1 MKLSTRS
8 RYGLRAMMVLAMS
21 QSEDPMMTKE
31 IAERQNLPATY
42 LEQLMLT
49 LRKSGLVNATRGA
62 KGGYVLSRNST
73 QMTLAQIV
81 EALEGPLDIADCADV
96 PNCCQSPDACALKE
110 IFNSANKALFDIF
123 NSVTLAELAERQS
136 NQEQQASGM
145 YFI

>member
-8 RYGLRAMMVLAMS
+8 RYGLRAMLALAMHDS
-21 QSEDPMMTKE
+21 DAPMMTKE

-49 LRKSGLVNATRGA
+49 LRKAGLVLATRGA
-62 KGGYVLSRNST
+62 KGGYVLSRDPKGI
-73 QMTLAQIV
+73 TLAEIV

-96 PNCCQSPDACALKE
+96 PNCCLEPTACALMDVFTE
-110 IFNSANKALFDIF
+110 ANQALHDVFNRAS
-123 NSVTLAELAERQS
+123 LAELAE
-136 NQEQQASGM
+136 NQRIKESSQASM